1 MIGLLI
7 FAIILAFG
15 AIGFCIAANEDSDA
29 HLVLIG
35 TILLIASEAIISHI
49 SYNKGLSDGAY
60 NQLRNK
66 YEVTYVIDKDSCII
80 DTIINV
86 NKNID
91 KK

>member
-1 MIGLLI
+1 MVVLLI
-7 FAIILAFG
+7 FAIIFAFA

-29 HLVLIG
+29 HLILIG
-35 TILLIASEAIISHI
+35 TLLLLASETIISYI

-66 YEVTYVIDKDSCII
+66 YEVTYVINKDSCVI
-80 DTIINV
+80 DTIINK

>member
-1 MIGLLI
+1 MVVLLI
-7 FAIILAFG
+7 FAIIFAFA

-29 HLVLIG
+29 HLILIG
-35 TILLIASEAIISHI
+35 TILLLASETIISYI

-66 YEVTYVIDKDSCII
+66 YEVTYVINKDSCVI
-80 DTIINV
+80 DTIIN
-86 NKNID
+86 ID

>member
-15 AIGFCIAANEDSDA
+15 AIGFCIAANEDADA
-29 HLVLIG
+29 HLVVIG
-35 TILLIASEAIISHI
+35 ILLLLGSESIISYI

-66 YEVTYVIDKDSCII
+66 YKVTYVIDKDSCVI
-80 DTIINV
+80 DTIINID
-86 NKNID
+86 KNID